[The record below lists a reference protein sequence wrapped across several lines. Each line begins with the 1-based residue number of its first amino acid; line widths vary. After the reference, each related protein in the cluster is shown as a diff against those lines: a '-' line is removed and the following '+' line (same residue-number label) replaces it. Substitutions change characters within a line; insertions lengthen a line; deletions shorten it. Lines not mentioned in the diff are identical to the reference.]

1 MVDDSIVLK
10 GSEDDNSF
18 VLKGS
23 EEDDSIDLEGFSA
36 SVKIIL
42 VVRIGGC

>member
-1 MVDDSIVLK
+1 MVDDSIFLE
-10 GSEDDNSF
+10 GSEEDDPF